1 MTDLPTLLNIF
12 ATWMSA
18 LNDLW
23 VNINSPII
31 SFFPEN
37 MPFLGN
43 VLSTALITLGLSDLS
58 LIEFILG
65 GGLIFYIGYQLLIWV
80 LNLVT

>member
-1 MTDLPTLLNIF
+1 MTDLHTLLNIF
-12 ATWMSA
+12 ASWMSV

-23 VNINSPII
+23 VNINSPLI
-31 SFFPEN
+31 SFFPDN

-43 VLSTALITLGLSDLS
+43 VLSTALITLGLSDFS
-58 LIEFILG
+58 LIELILG

>member
-1 MTDLPTLLNIF
+1 MTDLYTLLNIF
-12 ATWMSA
+12 ASWMSV

-23 VNINSPII
+23 VNINSPLI
-31 SFFPEN
+31 SFFPDN

-43 VLSTALITLGLSDLS
+43 VLSTALITLGLSDFS
-58 LIEFILG
+58 LIELILG